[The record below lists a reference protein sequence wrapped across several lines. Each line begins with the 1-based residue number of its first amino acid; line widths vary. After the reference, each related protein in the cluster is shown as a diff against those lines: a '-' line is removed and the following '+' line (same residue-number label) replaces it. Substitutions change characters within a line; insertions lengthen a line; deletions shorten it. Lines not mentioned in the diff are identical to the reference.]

1 MKKIEKFNLSDLWQH
16 NIDHDCGAI
25 TAFRKYDNCGYKKD
39 SKGKETDV
47 PCEKGSKPKLR
58 TKKENMFRNV
68 ALRADLMKM
77 GYGMIGVSGKSDEGG
92 EIVKELSYF
101 VVDKDDKGT
110 LKKDLMK
117 LGEKYEQ
124 DSILYVPK
132 GAVLNGK
139 ERIRRGSLKGIDD
152 KSKRSEY
159 KQTSNYPKAVLIGTN
174 KCCNNWLKYHQEEEF
189 EKGKFGMDSP
199 IYTSYV
205 NGRPFIFESI
215 ELFNANGFSGKTQAI
230 VSGMIAADLSKIQNF
245 LNDEDYKMAE
255 EDEDYR
261 KEDRKWIINSVY

>member
-39 SKGKETDV
+39 DRGKETDV

-139 ERIRRGSLKGIDD
+139 ERTEKGSLKGIDD

-159 KQTSNYPKAVLIGTN
+159 KQTSNHPKAVLIGTN

-205 NGRPFIFESI
+205 NGRPFIFSEDIDFKI
-215 ELFNANGFSGKTQAI
+215 EGFASKTDAQIAMIISG
-230 VSGMIAADLSKIQNF
+230 DLSKIKD
-245 LNDEDYKMAE
+245 LLDDEDYKE
-255 EDEDYR
+255 E
-261 KEDRKWIINSVY
+261 